1 MVGAGRPVF
10 NGPGASGYDVCG
22 PNPDPRSLMLVN
34 CVAYQNGRKL
44 ADLPV
49 EDISEYVSRPDCF
62 VWVGLFEPDP
72 SELELL
78 ADEFGLHELAV
89 EDAQDS
95 SHRPKIVEHGETLF
109 TVVHTLER
117 SPTDP
122 AADWVVGEVAVF
134 VGRNFLLTVRRR
146 TLSGFADVRARCE
159 REPEHLALGPGF
171 VLYAVVDEV
180 VDRYFPLLDDLEGD
194 LEKLEGQIFRR
205 APTKADIE
213 AFYDLKY
220 RLTVLKHAVM
230 PLMEAVGKL
239 FGGRVPPVVANAQ
252 EYFRDVYDHLARLN
266 AAIENLREMLQTAIS
281 VSLTLISLSES
292 EVTKKLAAW
301 GALITVPTLIAGVY
315 GMNFQYMPEL
325 GWTLGYPLAIS
336 FMVGVDLVLYQQF
349 RKAGWL

>member
-1 MVGAGRPVF
+1 
-10 NGPGASGYDVCG
+10 
-22 PNPDPRSLMLVN
+22 MLVN

-62 VWVGLFEPDP
+62 VWVALFEPDA

-89 EDAQDS
+89 EDAQDA
-95 SHRPKIVEHGETLF
+95 SHRPKIVEHGDSLF
-109 TVVHTLER
+109 AVVHTLDR
-117 SPTDP
+117 NPTDP
-122 AADWVVGEVAVF
+122 EADWIVGEISIF
-134 VGRNFLLTVRRR
+134 VGRNYLITVRRR
-146 TLSGFADVRARCE
+146 TLTGFGDVRARCE
-159 REPEHLALGPGF
+159 REPEHLGLGPGY
-171 VLYAVVDEV
+171 VLYALVDEV

-194 LEKLEGQIFRR
+194 LERLESQIFRTT
-205 APTKADIE
+205 PTKANIE

-220 RLTVLKHAVM
+220 RLTVLKHAVT

-239 FGGRVPPVVANAQ
+239 FGGRVPPVVANTQ
-252 EYFRDVYDHLARLN
+252 DYFRDVYDHLARLN
-266 AAIENLREMLQTAIS
+266 AAVENLREMLQTAIS
-281 VSLTLISLSES
+281 VSITLISLAEG

-315 GMNFQYMPEL
+315 GMNFQHMPEL
-325 GWTLGYPLAIS
+325 GWIVGYPLAIA
-336 FMVGVDLVLYQQF
+336 FMVAVDGVLYQRF